1 MSGFGLV
8 EDLSR
13 RLKCFSGLERVTC
26 RSVGEGEE
34 FMKTVM
40 VEQRYKSTTRT
51 FEHSRPDM
59 GVNRSL
65 NKEMLL
71 AMTANGD

>member
-1 MSGFGLV
+1 
-8 EDLSR
+8 
-13 RLKCFSGLERVTC
+13 
-26 RSVGEGEE
+26 
-34 FMKTVM
+34 MKTVM
-40 VEQRYKSTTRT
+40 VEQRYKSKTRT